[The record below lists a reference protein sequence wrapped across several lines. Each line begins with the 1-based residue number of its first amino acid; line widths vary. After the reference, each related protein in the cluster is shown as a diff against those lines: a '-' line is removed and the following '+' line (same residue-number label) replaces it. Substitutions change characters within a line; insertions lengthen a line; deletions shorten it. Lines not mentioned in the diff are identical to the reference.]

1 MNAYCV
7 ERYGAHL
14 RYHDLPGRDPACVFL
29 HGLGSASSAYFPRAA
44 AHPRLRDHRSLL
56 IDLLGYGYSD
66 RPERFD
72 YAMEGQAEIVVALLR
87 SLEIE
92 GCVLVGHS
100 MGGSIAV
107 LIAATAP
114 ERVSHLIAAEANLD
128 PGPEMVSGL
137 ITSMTEEEFVA
148 RGYADFVG
156 TMRSAGFPD
165 YAGTLQACDP
175 AALHRSAVSLIAER
189 RPTYRECLARLDL
202 PRTFLFGEQNLPDPD
217 VDLLLADGVE
227 VRIISGSGHDM
238 MVDNPGGFAE
248 AVADAIEGRR

>member
-1 MNAYCV
+1 MNAYHV
-7 ERYGAHL
+7 ESLGAYL
-14 RYHDLPGRDPACVFL
+14 RYHDLPGRDPTLVLL

-44 AHPRLRDHRSLL
+44 AHLRLRDHRSLL

-66 RPERFD
+66 RPERFN

-107 LIAATAP
+107 LVATAAP
-114 ERVSHLIAAEANLD
+114 DLIGRLVIAEANLD
-128 PGPEMVSGL
+128 PGPGMVSGP

-165 YAGTLQACDP
+165 YAGTLQVADP
-175 AALHRSAVSLIAER
+175 AGLHRSAVSLIAER
-189 RPTYRECLARLDL
+189 RPTYRESLARLDL
-202 PRTFLFGEQNLPDPD
+202 SRTFLFGEQNLPDPD